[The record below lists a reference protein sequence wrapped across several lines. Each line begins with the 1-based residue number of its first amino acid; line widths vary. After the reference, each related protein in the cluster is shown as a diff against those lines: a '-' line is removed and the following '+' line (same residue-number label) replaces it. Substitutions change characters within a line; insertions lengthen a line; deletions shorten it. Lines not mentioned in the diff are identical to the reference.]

1 MESYLNLI
9 KKVGIDTFGENFFIK
24 KTTNSLNDNYYK
36 IFILYP
42 KLTITNEHKQSIQVE
57 NHIQSLG
64 FSFRE
69 VDNRINF
76 SSGVDA
82 ITLKP
87 TLQQYI
93 KGYLHSHLSSGY
105 DSLFYRSH
113 EEEENNSLEIS
124 SDRFKSFCL
133 GRGPIRD
140 TINEIRECINT
151 STPVNSQDESCI
163 QLLFLN
169 LIDIAS
175 TESLLGR
182 PYIYLRNITLN
193 NKSTDRNIS
202 NQVHE
207 FNDFYMKQLSL
218 KNLSNTPLDFS
229 INKNRLVVKDN
240 EKLEDHLINAYDNYR
255 LIHNNNLQ
263 NKIFCHKDT
272 LGNYFSCASYLG
284 DDTFNEVLE
293 ERKQRYVLLGNKK
306 IYFQLSSEIDTN
318 NNLKKYLHPKIKE
331 NVKKY
336 IETIANREAIKCS

>member
-24 KTTNSLNDNYYK
+24 KTINSLHDNYYK

-42 KLTITNEHKQSIQVE
+42 KLTITNENQESIQIE

-64 FSFRE
+64 FSFNE
-69 VDNRINF
+69 LNNTIAFNP
-76 SSGVDA
+76 SLDA

-93 KGYLHSHLSSGY
+93 KGYQHSHISAGY
-105 DSLFYRSH
+105 ESIFYRSQ
-113 EEEENNSLEIS
+113 EDEENNNLEIS
-124 SDRFKSFCL
+124 TDRFKHFCL

-140 TINEIRECINT
+140 TIDEIRQCIDT
-151 STPVNSQDESCI
+151 STSVNSQDESCI

-175 TESLLGR
+175 TESIAGK
-182 PYIYLRNITLN
+182 PYIYLRNVTLN
-193 NKSTDRNIS
+193 NKFTDRNASEIY
-202 NQVHE
+202 E
-207 FNDFYMKQLSL
+207 FNDFYIKQLPL

-229 INKNRLVVKDN
+229 INKNRIVVKDN
-240 EKLEDHLINAYDNYR
+240 EKLEDHLINAYDNYKI
-255 LIHNNNLQ
+255 IHNDYLS
-263 NKIFCHKDT
+263 NKIFCHKDN
-272 LGNYFSCASYLG
+272 LGNYFSCTNYLE
-284 DDTFNEVLE
+284 DDTFKQVLT